1 VSASSPLRFVPRA
14 RARGVASKPAFTALP
29 PLSLYVHWPWCLAK
43 CPYCDFNSH
52 DAREPVPFERYVDA
66 LIADLDA
73 ALPQVWGR
81 RVSSVFLGG
90 GTPSLFAPEA
100 VDRLLAAVRA
110 RLPLE
115 PGAEVTLEAN
125 PGTFER
131 DRFRA
136 YRQAGVTRL
145 SLGVQ
150 SFDEGALRAL
160 GRVHDAAQAHAAAD
174 EARAVFDTFNLD
186 LMYALPMGEGAVQ
199 TLEALDRDLDAAMA
213 HEPTHLSVYH
223 LTLEPNTLFATR
235 PPTLP
240 DADAA
245 GEMLDRIVERAQAVG
260 LERYEVSAFARAR
273 HRCEHNLGYW
283 HFADYLGLGAGAHG
297 KLSFAD
303 RVVRQVRWREPAA
316 YMEHALAGHAV
327 SNEHEVQAHDL
338 PFEFM
343 LNALRLRDGFSLGLF
358 QERCGLPWSMLEPGL
373 EQAVRRG
380 LIERREEGVV
390 PFVRPTALGYDFL
403 SDLQSLFLT

>member
-1 VSASSPLRFVPRA
+1 
-14 RARGVASKPAFTALP
+14 
-29 PLSLYVHWPWCLAK
+29 
-43 CPYCDFNSH
+43 
-52 DAREPVPFERYVDA
+52 
-66 LIADLDA
+66 
-73 ALPQVWGR
+73 
-81 RVSSVFLGG
+81 
-90 GTPSLFAPEA
+90 
-100 VDRLLAAVRA
+100 
-110 RLPLE
+110 
-115 PGAEVTLEAN
+115 
-125 PGTFER
+125 
-131 DRFRA
+131 
-136 YRQAGVTRL
+136 VTRL